1 MSRSKTPRCALTAL
15 TAPAIL
21 APARAALQGDPAAP
35 EPGWRHQELAGDV
48 YYQVFVRSFGDAD
61 GDGVGDLA
69 RLVERLDYLDDGDP
83 VTADDLGVDGLWLMP
98 VFQSPSYHGYDVV
111 PSTRSTAAT
120 RPSTA

>member
-48 YYQVFVRSFGDAD
+48 YYQVFVRSFADSD
-61 GDGVGDLA
+61 GDGVGDLLG
-69 RLVERLDYLDDGDP
+69 LVERLDYLNDGDP
-83 VTADDLGVDGLWLMP
+83 
-98 VFQSPSYHGYDVV
+98 
-111 PSTRSTAAT
+111 AT
-120 RPSTA
+120 GARRPARARGRPPTSARCRLHPGGRCGPAVSALA